1 MINYFNFKQ
10 FDDEF
15 LVTNDL
21 GKYAFLNKKDFI
33 DLVKNRVDS
42 DSETGQILA
51 ERGFIHNGSQ
61 QGFIDDTI
69 HLMRDSKNYV
79 FLPTSLHIFV
89 VTNAC
94 NMNCIYCQANNGTV
108 KPHDMMF
115 AETAEKA
122 VDIALSAPS
131 NSLTFEFQ
139 GGEPLL
145 NFPVIKHIVEYTE
158 AHKGCKDIEYT
169 IVTNL
174 TLIQDDMIDFF
185 EKYCISVS
193 TSLDG
198 FRELHNRNRPIFPGM
213 EHLTMYFGE

>member
-10 FDDEF
+10 FGNEF

-21 GKYAFLNKKDFI
+21 NQKDFI
-33 DLVKNRVDS
+33 DLVKDRVDS
-42 DSETGQILA
+42 DSETGQILT

-61 QGFIDDTI
+61 QGFIDDAI

-108 KPHDMMF
+108 KPRDMMS

-122 VDIALSAPS
+122 VEIALSAPS

-145 NFPVIKHIVEYTE
+145 NFPVS
-158 AHKGCKDIEYT
+158 
-169 IVTNL
+169 
-174 TLIQDDMIDFF
+174 
-185 EKYCISVS
+185 ISWNTRKPTRAARIS
-193 TSLDG
+193 NTPSSQ
-198 FRELHNRNRPIFPGM
+198 ISC
-213 EHLTMYFGE
+213 